1 MIYIDH
7 HYCKKNMNILIKKNI
22 LLQIYYSYYSII
34 ILIILFQFITCVLI
48 LKILICRSN

>member
-22 LLQIYYSYYSII
+22 LLQIYYSPIYN
-34 ILIILFQFITCVLI
+34 LCFNF
-48 LKILICRSN
+48 KNFNM